1 MLFYTNILFVVKYY
15 INCLRKRFEY
25 NKAAF
30 KCQPLFLHWLTF
42 KVQISFCILWSQKFY
57 HFVKETAKFPQSGRM
72 PFPITQKQRLHGILL
87 KSHEASAFISLYLY
101 IFVSF
106 IFLYLSPLFHRF
118 EIPVRISGSVPSIL
132 DNLFCKI
139 CICIRSL
146 DFFRFLFIC
155 IVFGIFSIV
164 LIC

>member
-1 MLFYTNILFVVKYY
+1 MFFFYQHRYVHYRIMPVIAYQESKAGNSSHHL
-15 INCLRKRFEY
+15 KRMGE
-25 NKAAF
+25 
-30 KCQPLFLHWLTF
+30 FL
-42 KVQISFCILWSQKFY
+42 QCY
-57 HFVKETAKFPQSGRM
+57 VKETAKFPQSGRM

-87 KSHEASAFISLYLY
+87 KSHEASAFISLYLC
-101 IFVSF
+101 FF